1 MRRAFAALLA
11 AMFLLPAC
19 ALAGGEAPAPTPVA
33 TYAPDREVRQE
44 NADVLPSGPLET
56 VPPESETYPTVAVAA
71 PAQGEETVP
80 MYASPSERDEVLMA
94 YYAGTRVTV
103 LREAM
108 PGFVM
113 AQVGTKEAGVMGYM
127 RKSDLRFDAAAQRE
141 IVPRYM
147 MIEMNREAAVYA
159 WCDGQSGELGMLAE
173 GDLIFVIGRNDDR
186 WMQIARPLNSMV
198 EVVDTGNWLA
208 ADEAVA
214 EQGFVQ
220 MITGLGRGYECTIGQ
235 WEVDPIPGE
244 ITREQA
250 VKLAVEV
257 ARLLYMP
264 DGVREEDAEATW
276 MHGAP
281 GSGYMDVSV
290 TVIIRQDERQGVEV
304 NMGADGTL
312 RNAQYYVDDILR
324 DMTNF

>member
-1 MRRAFAALLA
+1 MKRALAALIA
-11 AMFLLPAC
+11 AMLLLPAC
-19 ALAGGEAPAPTPVA
+19 ALAGGNAPEPTPVA
-33 TYAPDREVRQE
+33 TYGREVRQQ
-44 NADVLPSGPLET
+44 NADVSLSGPLET
-56 VPPESETYPTVAVAA
+56 VPPERETYPTIAVAA
-71 PAQGEETVP
+71 PAQGEEAAP
-80 MYASPSERDEVLMA
+80 MYASPNERDEVLMA

-141 IVPRYM
+141 IIPRYM

-159 WCDGQSGELGMLAE
+159 WCDGQSGELGRLE
-173 GDLIFVIGRNDDR
+173 TGDLIFVIGRNEDR

-198 EVVDTGNWLA
+198 EVVDTGNWLS

-220 MITGLGRGYECTIGQ
+220 MITGLGRGYESTINQ
-235 WEVDPIPGE
+235 WAVDPIPGE

-250 VKLAVEV
+250 VKLAAEA
-257 ARLLYMP
+257 ARLLYVP

-276 MHGAP
+276 MCGAP
-281 GSGYMDVSV
+281 GSGYTGLRLTV
-290 TVIIRQDERQGVEV
+290 TIRLDERQYVEV
-304 NMGADGTL
+304 NMEVDGAL
-312 RNAQYYVDDILR
+312 RYARYYVDDILR
-324 DMTNF
+324 DMTEL